1 MEPLIFVKVFAI
13 IIRSK
18 QYTYLKLHVPTSITL
33 HSKELFLNLF
43 LLSST
48 LLPSRACTLPL
59 GAEEGRISPH
69 PLTLPLALSLLLGLL
84 LVALLR
90 PSSLLLSPF
99 VLFLPPISFGLLLLP
114 SILIF
119 FRGFGFGRLGFLSSF
134 RFLLWRSFLGLVF
147 GAGLVF
153 VGAAAGFVFFA
164 DFGGLKNALLV
175 GGP

>member
-1 MEPLIFVKVFAI
+1 MKVFAI

-18 QYTYLKLHVPTSITL
+18 QYTCLKLHVPTSITL

-90 PSSLLLSPF
+90 PSSLLLSSLI
-99 VLFLPPISFGLLLLP
+99 LFLPFISFRLLLLAI
-114 SILIF
+114 ILL
-119 FRGFGFGRLGFLSSF
+119 RSFGFSFLSSF
-134 RFLLWRSFLGLVF
+134 RLFLWRSFLGLVF
-147 GAGLVF
+147 GARRVF

-164 DFGGLKNALLV
+164 DFGGL
-175 GGP
+175 